1 MEEGTRE
8 ATITVQQK
16 NIAVTFKGLWTK
28 SLVDSAHRAML
39 RDLPRHISDWKKKL
53 SSDKEE

>member
-1 MEEGTRE
+1 MEEDTRK
-8 ATITVQQK
+8 ATITVEQK
-16 NIAVTFKGLWTK
+16 NITVTFDGLWTK

-53 SSDKEE
+53 SSEEEE